1 MAEKKYYQWE
11 GVLWYSDHFNS
22 YEESVEAL
30 KEFGV
35 KGYIS
40 PPHTDSDKNH
50 LHFIWCFDSSKTYD
64 WVMNAIKE
72 DEILCYSINTVK
84 YVKDLTTRARYL
96 CHLDEKNKP
105 HYSPSDVIC
114 MGGTDYNMFLNVSA
128 DKYNDDI
135 TLMNIIEKYHVKSYA
150 QLVRFCAYCSRE
162 HYKSVV
168 GRCGFWSAYV
178 RSLANDPNSQEMEY
192 IIEEIRGKK

>member
-11 GVLWYSDHFNS
+11 CVCWYTDHFDNLNDAIQS
-22 YEESVEAL
+22 IT
-30 KEFGV
+30 EFGV

-40 PPHTDSDKNH
+40 PVHTDSGKNH
-50 LHFIWCFDSSKTYD
+50 LHIIWCFDSSKTYD
-64 WVMNAIKE
+64 WVIKAIEE
-72 DEILCYSINTVK
+72 DGLSESINTVK

-105 HYSPSDVIC
+105 HYSPEDVIC

-135 TLMNIIEKYHVKSYA
+135 TLMNIIEKYHVRSYS

-178 RSLANDPNSQEMEY
+178 RSYASDANSPELEY
-192 IIEEIRGKK
+192 FINEVRGKK